1 MNRARMVKPNDHSSD
16 GEPTDQTVRKH
27 SRTSSSDQA
36 KIPASYGGTVI
47 KSIEE
52 PIAPT
57 SPSKSKHGTS
67 ERPQS
72 KRRKSSTSS
81 KHKSRPAYSR
91 KYSTPPSRPVSPSGY
106 PRLLDP
112 DMVIPEIDLNQTNNY
127 MLQVD
132 TAPQE
137 PDIWDDPETDYF
149 STIEGP
155 AGKHNRGKSRR
166 QISQSLNNTNSL
178 NAILATNKK
187 GLNQISEEAEREFN
201 LPPTP
206 GGFAA

>member
-1 MNRARMVKPNDHSSD
+1 MNAAKMVKPQDHSSE
-16 GEPTDQTVRKH
+16 GEQADQTVRKH
-27 SRTSSSDQA
+27 GRTSSSDQA
-36 KIPASYGGTVI
+36 KPQTAYEDTVM
-47 KSIEE
+47 KSIEQD
-52 PIAPT
+52 A
-57 SPSKSKHGTS
+57 SPASPNRSKQNTAD
-67 ERPQS
+67 RPGG

-106 PRLLDP
+106 PRLLDS
-112 DMVIPEIDLNQTNNY
+112 DMIIPEIDLNQPSQQY
-127 MLQVD
+127 LQVD

-155 AGKHNRGKSRR
+155 AGKHARGKSRR
-166 QISQSLNNTNSL
+166 QLSQNMNAIASL
-178 NAILATNKK
+178 NAVVAKNNK
-187 GLNQISEEAEREFN
+187 GLKQISENGETEFY

-206 GGFAA
+206 GGFAI

>member
-1 MNRARMVKPNDHSSD
+1 
-16 GEPTDQTVRKH
+16 
-27 SRTSSSDQA
+27 
-36 KIPASYGGTVI
+36 
-47 KSIEE
+47 
-52 PIAPT
+52 
-57 SPSKSKHGTS
+57 
-67 ERPQS
+67 
-72 KRRKSSTSS
+72 
-81 KHKSRPAYSR
+81 
-91 KYSTPPSRPVSPSGY
+91 
-106 PRLLDP
+106 
-112 DMVIPEIDLNQTNNY
+112 MVIPEIDLNQTNNY

-155 AGKHNRGKSRR
+155 AGKHNRAKSRR

-187 GLNQISEEAEREFN
+187 GLSHISEDAEREFY